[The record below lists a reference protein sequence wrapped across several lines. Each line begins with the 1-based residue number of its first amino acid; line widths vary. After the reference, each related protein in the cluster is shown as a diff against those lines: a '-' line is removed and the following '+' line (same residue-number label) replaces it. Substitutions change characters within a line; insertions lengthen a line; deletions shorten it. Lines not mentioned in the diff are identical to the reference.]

1 MRRRYP
7 GITIASTV
15 VDRMIV
21 MLVHM
26 VISKDNRRI
35 KDISQESKKISNTD
49 KLLVIMAVL
58 NMVKMARMRGI
69 IRITMRVM
77 TMTILISMR

>member
-15 VDRMIV
+15 VDRMTA
-21 MLVHM
+21 MLVLM